1 MLKSEC
7 SGQFIDCVQSNYC
20 FVDTYAKAN
29 KYAKNAE
36 ETSNVESAS
45 ENESRGRKRS
55 QKTYDG
61 CTDWEGE
68 YNNSCCQLDSNM
80 NFEYYYKFSIKAYQ
94 FTTD

>member
-7 SGQFIDCVQSNYC
+7 SGQFIDGVQSNYF
-20 FVDTYAKAN
+20 FVDTFPKAN

-36 ETSNVESAS
+36 QTSNAELPS

-55 QKTYDG
+55 QKKYEDG
-61 CTDWEGE
+61 TNWEGE
-68 YNNSCCQLDSNM
+68 HNNSCCQLVV
-80 NFEYYYKFSIKAYQ
+80 NFEYYYKFSIKACQ